1 MSMTLPAGGWALWD
15 LRGLRPMPA
24 PPEPRLG
31 RSEREWST
39 AWDDERSRAMS
50 EETSGRRRQEPG
62 ANEERLEI
70 LRLLQAGEIT
80 AEEASQLL
88 EALDRSEGLGRGAT
102 TGAPGNGGF
111 RRGGS
116 FRLRVSNS
124 ATGKANVNLSLPLG
138 LIGAGIAVARRFAP
152 EHVPDAA
159 TLHESLVSGLRG
171 KILDVDD
178 DGDRVEIWVE

>member
-1 MSMTLPAGGWALWD
+1 MG
-15 LRGLRPMPA
+15 
-24 PPEPRLG
+24 
-31 RSEREWST
+31 
-39 AWDDERSRAMS
+39 DESN
-50 EETSGRRRQEPG
+50 GRRRQEPG

-80 AEEASQLL
+80 ADEAAQLL
-88 EALDRSEGLGRGAT
+88 EALDRSEGVTRGGAAT
-102 TGAPGNGGF
+102 TGGSSGF
-111 RRGGS
+111 ARGGS

-152 EHVPDAA
+152 EHVPDPAA
-159 TLHESLVSGLRG
+159 LQASLVSGLRG

-178 DGDRVEIWVE
+178 EGDRVEIWVE